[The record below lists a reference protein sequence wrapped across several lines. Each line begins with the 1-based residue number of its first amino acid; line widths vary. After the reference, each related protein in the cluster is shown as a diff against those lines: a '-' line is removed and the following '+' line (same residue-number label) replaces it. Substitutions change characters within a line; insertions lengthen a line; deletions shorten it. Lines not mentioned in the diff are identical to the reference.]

1 MLNDIYQG
9 LDPIAFSLGPL
20 VVRWYGLAYVLGFVC
35 AAAII
40 YFVAKR
46 WKLGMS
52 EDNLLTLMVCAIV
65 GVVLGARIG
74 YVLFYG
80 DGYYLSHPLEILA
93 FNQGGMSFH
102 GGLVGLLIGGAVAA
116 RMTRIPFLTLAD
128 LGSIAAPIGLFFGRC
143 ANFVNGELW
152 GAPTDGPLGVVFG
165 GAAGM
170 MPRHPSQLYEAVL
183 EGLVIFCVLFALS
196 RKRPPR
202 PQGTFLG
209 AFLVLYGIF
218 RFLIEFVRGAAGS
231 PWAKCSRHRSSW
243 PASRCSSMRRGRGI
257 PRPDRRRFSRRLSL
271 AMRLRRS
278 IGFSCNDVVS
288 PGVAE
293 IGVALLPV
301 QYFKA
306 ADSASAA
313 LCNEQLQEI

>member
-116 RMTRIPFLTLAD
+116 RITRIPFLTLAD

-183 EGLVIFCVLFALS
+183 EGLVIFCALFALS

-218 RFLIEFVRGAAGS
+218 RFLIEFVREPDVQLGYLWGGWLTMGQVLSAPLIVAGIALLIYAA
-231 PWAKCSRHRSSW
+231 
-243 PASRCSSMRRGRGI
+243 
-257 PRPDRRRFSRRLSL
+257 RRRHPQAGPQENQPPS
-271 AMRLRRS
+271 
-278 IGFSCNDVVS
+278 V
-288 PGVAE
+288 PGE
-293 IGVALLPV
+293 
-301 QYFKA
+301 A
-306 ADSASAA
+306 A
-313 LCNEQLQEI
+313 

>member
-80 DGYYLSHPLEILA
+80 DGYYLAHPLEILA

-102 GGLVGLLIGGAVAA
+102 GGLVGLLVGGAVAA

-128 LGSIAAPIGLFFGRC
+128 LGSIAAPVGLFFGRC

-218 RFLIEFVRGAAGS
+218 RFLIEFVREPDVQLGYLWGGWLTMGQVLSAPLIVAG
-231 PWAKCSRHRSSW
+231 
-243 PASRCSSMRRGRGI
+243 I
-257 PRPDRRRFSRRLSL
+257 
-271 AMRLRRS
+271 
-278 IGFSCNDVVS
+278 
-288 PGVAE
+288 
-293 IGVALLPV
+293 ALLI
-301 QYFKA
+301 YA
-306 ADSASAA
+306 ARTQRSQAGP
-313 LCNEQLQEI
+313 QEIQPPSVPGDAA

>member
-80 DGYYLSHPLEILA
+80 DGYYLAHPLEILA

-116 RMTRIPFLTLAD
+116 RITRIPFLTLAD

-170 MPRHPSQLYEAVL
+170 IPRHPSQLYEAVL

-218 RFLIEFVRGAAGS
+218 RFLIEFVREPDVQLGYLWGGWLTMGQVLSAPLIVAG
-231 PWAKCSRHRSSW
+231 
-243 PASRCSSMRRGRGI
+243 I
-257 PRPDRRRFSRRLSL
+257 
-271 AMRLRRS
+271 
-278 IGFSCNDVVS
+278 
-288 PGVAE
+288 
-293 IGVALLPV
+293 ALLI
-301 QYFKA
+301 YA
-306 ADSASAA
+306 ARTRHPQAGP
-313 LCNEQLQEI
+313 QEIQPPSVPGDAA